1 MGWLA
6 AKMGRT
12 SGTGTGGI
20 PTEASCAHET
30 LSPRWRDPAAM
41 GECAEPMG
49 YLCHRCHAEFLPY
62 LVRDGRVIAV
72 R

>member
-12 SGTGTGGI
+12 SSTGNV
-20 PTEASCAHET
+20 PAAASCAHEK

-41 GECAEPMG
+41 GESGAPMG

-62 LVRDGRVIAV
+62 LVRDGRVIEV

>member
-6 AKMGRT
+6 AKMG
-12 SGTGTGGI
+12 GTRSAGTGGV
-20 PTEASCAHET
+20 PAAASCAHET
-30 LSPRWRDPAAM
+30 LSPRWADPAAM
-41 GECAEPMG
+41 GEPARPLG